1 MLLGRLFKNLTLTN
15 DEWDQLYKDFEDAV
29 PKWQIC
35 RKYHIKTGY
44 YKVLK
49 KYVMGEIR

>member
-1 MLLGRLFKNLTLTN
+1 LTP

-35 RKYHIKTGY
+35 QKYKIKTGY

-49 KYVMGEIR
+49 KYIMGETR